1 MPNIQE
7 LMSSTSGDQAQ
18 HPKSPEEEF
27 GRALIKTVECKYY
40 FQLCFNNITHCMLRD
55 WECSQHQFTK
65 VENKKQI
72 KQPYK
77 KKKKWIK
84 MFTTVSKGTLRFVW
98 FSIPD
103 ILQWQA
109 EEKAPEIEDNLRKE
123 PQIEQ

>member
-1 MPNIQE
+1 
-7 LMSSTSGDQAQ
+7 
-18 HPKSPEEEF
+18 
-27 GRALIKTVECKYY
+27 
-40 FQLCFNNITHCMLRD
+40 
-55 WECSQHQFTK
+55 
-65 VENKKQI
+65 
-72 KQPYK
+72 
-77 KKKKWIK
+77 